1 MPFHIRSGFLIG
13 SALLI
18 IGMGLFSLGA
28 ETAMAPMGEHV
39 GAQLTKTR
47 KIVLTS
53 VICLLMGTMVTIA
66 EPDLQVLAGQVPS
79 IPKMLM
85 IVSVSVGV
93 GIFLV
98 ISFLRIFFRWRLS
111 YLLALCYLVIFG
123 IGAFT
128 SETYMTVAFDSG
140 GVTTGTITVPFIL
153 ALGIG
158 FTSVCG
164 GRCSHD
170 DSFGLL
176 GLCSAGPVIT
186 VMIMGIFFDASGMS
200 GSSAV
205 EVKSAESLVEVLG
218 LFKEGFPVYFREV
231 MISLLP
237 IVLFFSVFQMIWLKL
252 PKSQI
257 IKITV
262 GIIYASVGLVLFLTG
277 VNVGFLPMGAFIGEY
292 LGALEYKWIL
302 IPVSMLVGYF
312 IVAAEPTVHV
322 LNKQV
327 EDITGG
333 AVSKNT
339 MLWSLSIG
347 VAVSAGLSVVRVL
360 YGVSIWYFLFPGY
373 LLALILAFFIPDIFV
388 AIAFDSGGVASGTM
402 TATFLLPFAVG
413 ACTAVGGNIMKDA
426 FGTIAMVAMAPLVT
440 IQIMGLIYKIKVKN
454 TEKEEENFM
463 VGLTEAEKPDGYIEF
478 SD

>member
-186 VMIMGIFFDASGMS
+186 VMIMGIFFDASGTS